1 MRKVLEMSYIIS
13 LLLAFSW
20 NSLGFSATMK
30 HCMVAKGNGIS
41 WASTL
46 GWMSESLAIKA
57 KEASAL
63 EAEYGEPMLV
73 DLHCFAGGSSGSAAA
88 VLYQGLLGNERLASG
103 NIQGLRSPEDLVRLS
118 KALRFLAIATDFS
131 AQERNLIAFKGI
143 KFFLK
148 RGPVDDAHKGWWER
162 YALEE
167 EDVLS
172 LLGKYAVV
180 ARFLTEEDINQSL
193 LPHLPERLRSFVWSY
208 GLQTLTDLPE
218 RGPLGKPLTLED
230 KINFREFF
238 RLQGKKINELAERI
252 YIVHGGDSYLW
263 NTFFKEPLVD
273 GFCLGAM
280 VEFHEKGL
288 VSTNLP
294 GYDRLRPLF
303 VCSTKTVTT
312 LRNSPGYLRYLA
324 ENSSFARRSIYAT
337 PHTLKDVLRISIREY
352 QLFKVQLESFKEAGL
367 SHGIDEK
374 GGFPL
379 KTEAELQRAKFGNA
393 GGWVPETVMALPLMW
408 YLEGLDGPE
417 VKLNSLALFG
427 FLGDGSIGQFSDI
440 WFIRSILGATPKET
454 PIGRESPLVKSW
466 LKDFK
471 SFQNVLENLKPSLGL
486 FGDRFQIRH
495 TKTNWNLPLLA
506 PSYTGRGIKLLATAI
521 NQTRQWE
528 GRKGGSN
535 PILFSK
541 WMQVCLASHARSL
554 EYCSSTEDLFAY
566 YSSVKPLVYAPG
578 ALKTRLTDIP
588 WWETLGL

>member
-1 MRKVLEMSYIIS
+1 MSYIIS
-13 LLLAFSW
+13 LVFFFGW
-20 NSLGFSATMK
+20 NSLGFSSTLR

-57 KEASAL
+57 KEASAM
-63 EAEYGEPMLV
+63 EAEYGEPMHVGLN
-73 DLHCFAGGSSGSAAA
+73 CFAGGSSGSAAA
-88 VLYQGLLGNERLASG
+88 ILYQGLLGNQSLTSDRIED
-103 NIQGLRSPEDLVRLS
+103 LRSPAELARLS

-131 AQERNLIAFKGI
+131 SQERNLMAYKGI

-148 RGPVDDAHKGWWER
+148 KGPVDEVHKGWWER

-180 ARFLTEEDINQSL
+180 ARFLTEEDLNQSL
-193 LPHLPERLRSFVWSY
+193 LPILPERLRNFAWIH

-238 RLQGKKINELAERI
+238 RLQGKKINELADRI
-252 YIVHGGDSYLW
+252 YREHGGETYLW
-263 NTFFKEPLVD
+263 HTFFQEPLAD

-280 VEFHEKGL
+280 IEFHENGL
-288 VSTNLP
+288 VSKNLP

-303 VCSTKTVTT
+303 MCNAKTIAT
-312 LRNSPGYLRYLA
+312 LRNSPGYPRYMA
-324 ENSSFARRSIYAT
+324 EHSFFARRSIYAT
-337 PHTLKDVLRISIREY
+337 PQTLKDVLRTSIREY

-374 GGFPL
+374 DGFPL
-379 KTEAELQRAKFGNA
+379 NTEAELKRAQFGNV
-393 GGWVPETVMALPLMW
+393 GGWVPETIMALPLMW
-408 YLEGLDGPE
+408 YLEGLDGPD
-417 VKLNSLALFG
+417 VKLNSLAVFG
-427 FLGDGSIGQFSDI
+427 FLGDGSVGQFSDI
-440 WFIRSILGATPKET
+440 WLIRSILGGTPKET

-466 LKDFK
+466 LKDYK
-471 SFQNVLENLKPSLGL
+471 SFQNVLENLKPSLGFL
-486 FGDRFQIRH
+486 GDRFQIRH
-495 TKTNWNLPLLA
+495 TKTNWNLPILA
-506 PSYTGRGIKLLATAI
+506 PSYIGRGVKLLATAI

-541 WMQVCLASHARSL
+541 WMQTCLAPESSDPG
-554 EYCSSTEDLFAY
+554 YCHSTEELFAY
-566 YSSVKPLVYAPG
+566 YSSVKPLVYVPG
-578 ALKTRLTDIP
+578 ELKTNQTDIP